1 VARGPVPGEIE
12 RAPPPYF
19 VAPNVV
25 NPVVATA
32 AEEEEEEEEDELEEP
47 RQPNPGSPVPSIA
60 SEASMLSE
68 AGVEPVS
75 PRAVEL
81 GEMFAKMALEKGFT
95 PKTNKAAIK
104 HAYNLLVPKECA
116 CGTKLKGKYAD
127 IGVCA
132 VCSSAAK
139 KHQYCRLCETGL
151 RGKYVEGGICS
162 GCTKLQE
169 RKEHNAAK
177 KK

>member
-32 AEEEEEEEEDELEEP
+32 AEEEEEEDELEEP

-104 HAYNLLVPKECA
+104 HAYNLLVPKVCA
-116 CGTKLKGKYAD
+116 CGTKLYNKFID

-132 VCSSAAK
+132 ICSSAAK
-139 KHQYCRLCETGL
+139 E
-151 RGKYVEGGICS
+151 E
-162 GCTKLQE
+162 
-169 RKEHNAAK
+169 
-177 KK
+177 